1 MMFVFAYLSF
11 QSSVMLISAGE
22 TKGRLNYEELVEDI
36 FGNVGTHA
44 FCLFVGILGF
54 GSMCAYLIIA
64 GDTVS
69 NIVLASGAASAS
81 SYFSHRSSVVL
92 IFGIVCA
99 LPLSLLRDMSNLSH
113 ISSAS
118 ITADVLLALIIV
130 FAGPREAR

>member
-1 MMFVFAYLSF
+1 MMCVFAYLSF

-22 TKGRLNYEELVEDI
+22 TKGRLNYEELVADV
-36 FGNVGTHA
+36 FGNAGTHA

-54 GSMCAYLIIA
+54 GAMCAYLIIA

-81 SYFSHRSSVVL
+81 SYFSDRSSVVL

-113 ISSAS
+113 VSSAS
-118 ITADVLLALIIV
+118 IVADVLLALIVV